1 MGGKIDRA
9 ANEFGIPFCLTF
21 GNYGGVSNP
30 ALATTDDVRDRVASL
45 ARPDAGGIIGDFW
58 LPLAVPADAGNE
70 AAIHAIVGQMVE
82 IGLLIDPDGPTYWKD
97 APGG

>member
-21 GNYGGVSNP
+21 GKYGGVSNP

-45 ARPDAGGIIGDFW
+45 ERPDVGGIIGDFW
-58 LPLAVPADAGNE
+58 PPLAISADAGKE
-70 AAIHAIVGQMVE
+70 AAVHAIVGQMVK
-82 IGLLIDPDGPTYWKD
+82 IGLLIDPAGPTYRKD
-97 APGG
+97 APGD